1 MSASH
6 LSGPVPTLAVG
17 TGQIYVSEDTQ
28 ILRVNDIR
36 AQAGLL
42 WAPGA
47 PELISLTAP
56 RESSW
61 MGQTGYMWQT
71 TVTIGL
77 CE

>member
-47 PELISLTAP
+47 PAP